1 MGIRARPVTLPVTG
15 TRTRSAHPEPA
26 FSLQAVSEA
35 RRQPTDQRRLN
46 PPLDASQARRAKI
59 HLRAAVGSYQTKRGN
74 LPTWSPGANRCRD
87 AGTRISAVCASG
99 RPLAPGRCLAG
110 CPARPRV
117 DLDHWPEVRIRREG
131 GTVAGEGAQAGIER
145 SVCETK
151 KMHRHECAWR
161 GVRDLRVWRCLCAWQ
176 YGAAS

>member
-117 DLDHWPEVRIRREG
+117 DLDLVIDKGLE
-131 GTVAGEGAQAGIER
+131 AGETVVLEGQLRLQPG
-145 SVCETK
+145 SKVQF
-151 KMHRHECAWR
+151 
-161 GVRDLRVWRCLCAWQ
+161 RDQ
-176 YGAAS
+176 